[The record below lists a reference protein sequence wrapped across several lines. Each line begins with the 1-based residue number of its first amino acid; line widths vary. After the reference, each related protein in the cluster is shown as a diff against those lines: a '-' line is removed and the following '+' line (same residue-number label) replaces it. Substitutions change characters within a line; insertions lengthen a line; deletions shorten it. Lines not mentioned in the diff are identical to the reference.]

1 MMQLKM
7 EEESIIAMVYT
18 LEVINCRGLTI
29 RGVVRKNLTWLKSWY
44 EQQKDEEYL
53 EQALLQICA
62 LFRMELANEGD
73 MELYEEICALAGI
86 SLESLME
93 HCTRMGKRIKVTR
106 QGISGLIGKWMPSRK
121 NPMTKP
127 EVVEDIMEKLN
138 NHRVGQYYYCYER
151 AGTRKNSKESEKK
164 DIYKLVI
171 NQEECFFLDMRQFR
185 IYVLEL
191 CE

>member
-1 MMQLKM
+1 
-7 EEESIIAMVYT
+7 
-18 LEVINCRGLTI
+18 
-29 RGVVRKNLTWLKSWY
+29 
-44 EQQKDEEYL
+44 
-53 EQALLQICA
+53 
-62 LFRMELANEGD
+62 
-73 MELYEEICALAGI
+73 
-86 SLESLME
+86 
-93 HCTRMGKRIKVTR
+93 
-106 QGISGLIGKWMPSRK
+106 
-121 NPMTKP
+121 MTKP

-171 NQEECFFLDMRQFR
+171 NQEESFFLDMRQFR